1 MKTINLDSPTAKE
14 AIEEMPAG
22 EIFRANKTIGG
33 TEKMFYG
40 YVSADTHVFWMT
52 NQDSGPYVGQD
63 QAEHYVNQAR
73 QLTPS
78 QSIRNEM
85 LTWLVENF
93 ETFEELESADLRGE
107 WMYDTYQG
115 SARLIHQ
122 EHDTITENVFWAA
135 KGGLFPAFKQGQ
147 LGVAV

>member
-1 MKTINLDSPTAKE
+1 MKTINLDSATAKQ
-14 AIEEMPAG
+14 AIESHPKG
-22 EIFRANKTIGG
+22 GIFRANKTIGA
-33 TEKMFYG
+33 TEKVFYG
-40 YVSADTHVFWMT
+40 YVSTDTHVFWMT
-52 NQDSGPYVGQD
+52 NQDAGTYVDQK

-73 QLTPS
+73 QLNPS

-85 LTWLVENF
+85 LAWLVENF
-93 ETFEELESADLRGE
+93 ETFEELENAELRGE
-107 WMYDTYQG
+107 WVYDTYQG